1 MLICDFCGAENEII
15 DMGNLSD
22 ELCHNCGNKLAEK
35 KFKEEKEIEPIKY
48 RIRIIEQKPK
58 IFNLFVWV
66 IILPIGILF
75 GILMLYVTWFSWK

>member
-15 DMGNLSD
+15 KVGNLSD
-22 ELCHNCGNKLAEK
+22 ELCHNCGNRLVEK
-35 KFKEEKEIEPIKY
+35 KFKEEKVIESKKY
-48 RIRIIEQKPK
+48 RIRITEQKPK

-75 GILMLYVTWFSWK
+75 GILLLYVIWFSWK